1 MPHTEMKNAPPLYGW
16 AIAVAAG
23 AVATAVS
30 FLLVGIEGN
39 GSVAIG
45 AVITLIVG
53 VVFTIAE
60 RPPSVAKPGLTKQ
73 VTAPTVKAPPPAEA
87 AVETPSAAVTA
98 PANDAPRVVED
109 VPAAQEAKAEAAIG
123 AVPGKQP
130 PALATPK
137 GSADDLKQI
146 SGLGPVLEGK
156 LNEFGIY
163 HFWQIAAWDKDEIAW
178 MDETLNFKGRIE
190 RDDWVSQAQKLA
202 DANANDASS

>member
-45 AVITLIVG
+45 AVITLLVG

-73 VTAPTVKAPPPAEA
+73 VTAPTAKTPPPVEA
-87 AVETPSAAVTA
+87 SVETPSAMTTA
-98 PANDAPRVVED
+98 AASDTPRVVED
-109 VPAAQEAKAEAAIG
+109 VPAAQAEAAEG
-123 AVPGKQP
+123 LPGKRPQ
-130 PALATPK
+130 ALAAPQ

-156 LNEFGIY
+156 LNEVGIY
-163 HFWQIAAWDKDEIAW
+163 HFWQIAAWDEDEIAW
-178 MDETLNFKGRIE
+178 VDTTLNFKGRIE
-190 RDDWVSQAQKLA
+190 RDDWISQAKRLA
-202 DANANDASS
+202 ETGSSDSPS